1 MRITPLD
8 IQQKQ
13 FPMKFR
19 GFDVEEVYAFLEVV
33 REEMEELLREN
44 ASLKEGVQRAENQI
58 KEYRDMEST
67 LRETLMTAQQM
78 VEDYKTNSRKEA
90 ELVIKEA
97 ELKADSLIKE
107 AQESV
112 IKIHEDIVDLKGIRR
127 HFKEEIKRLI
137 ESHAMMLEHDSLRE
151 GEKREGE
158 SQWVLPDDI
167 RCLRACGI
175 SSLPISIYGRGS
187 KRSPA
192 RFFLPTA
199 FRRYGRR
206 WRSPPTFL
214 PGA

>member
-44 ASLKEGVQRAENQI
+44 ASLKETVQRAEIQV

-78 VEDYKTNSRKEA
+78 VEDYKTNARKEA
-90 ELVIKEA
+90 ELLIKEA
-97 ELKADSLIKE
+97 ELKSDSMLKE
-107 AQESV
+107 AQEKV

-127 HFKEEIKRLI
+127 HFKEELKRMI
-137 ESHAMMLEHDSLRE
+137 ESHLKMLEFDKERE
-151 GEKREGE
+151 GEE
-158 SQWVLPDDI
+158 SSDSMS
-167 RCLRACGI
+167 R
-175 SSLPISIYGRGS
+175 
-187 KRSPA
+187 
-192 RFFLPTA
+192 
-199 FRRYGRR
+199 
-206 WRSPPTFL
+206 
-214 PGA
+214 